1 MPQIFTCFARFATS
15 VDTKQDMS
23 ENTQQPKH
31 KPSAHYYRNQR
42 VALLTQH
49 GKEDVIAPTLKKLLG
64 CCVEKVAGFDTD
76 LLGTFTRDIDRE
88 GSQLDATRKKARI
101 GMELSGLSIGLAS
114 EGSFG
119 TDPFTG
125 ILPWNRELLIWIDD
139 RLGIEVI
146 ANSAGKTNFSH
157 RLVESWQ
164 EAEDFALSAGFPEH
178 HLVVRPEYENHPE
191 LRKGLAGWL
200 SLEDAVTWA
209 LDFAPNRRAFVETD
223 MRAFANPTRL
233 ENIRLATEDL
243 AKRLN
248 SLCPACAAPGFYL
261 AELVRGLPCEDCSTP
276 TREAKTDIHRCVRCA
291 HEVFVERELE
301 YASARYCS
309 YCNP

>member
-1 MPQIFTCFARFATS
+1 MHNKSTQT
-15 VDTKQDMS
+15 D
-23 ENTQQPKH
+23 QQPTIFD
-31 KPSAHYYRNQR
+31 YRDQQ

-49 GKEDVIAPTLKKLLG
+49 GKETVIAPVLAEQLG
-64 CCVEKVAGFDTD
+64 CRVEKVDGFDTD
-76 LLGTFTRDIDRE
+76 LLGTFTRDIARE
-88 GSQLDATRKKARI
+88 GSQLDAARKKARI

-125 ILPWNRELLIWIDD
+125 MLPWNRELLIWIDD

-157 RLVESWQ
+157 RLVESWE
-164 EAEDFALSAGFPEH
+164 EAADFARSAGFPEH
-178 HLVVRPEYENHPE
+178 HLVVRPEDENHPE
-191 LRKGLAGWL
+191 LRKGLADWP

-209 LDFAPNRRAFVETD
+209 LNFAPNRRAFVETD

-233 ENIRLATEDL
+233 ENIRLAAVDL
-243 AKRLN
+243 GRRL
-248 SLCPACAAPGFYL
+248 SSFCPACSAPGFAL
-261 AELVRGLPCEDCSTP
+261 AGQVRGLPCEDCGTP
-276 TREAKTDIHRCVRCA
+276 TNEVKADIHRCVRCE
-291 HEVFVERELE
+291 HQMLVERERE
-301 YASARYCS
+301 YASARYCD

>member
-1 MPQIFTCFARFATS
+1 MQVPFQGF
-15 VDTKQDMS
+15 
-23 ENTQQPKH
+23 P
-31 KPSAHYYRNQR
+31 AHDYRHQR
-42 VALLTQH
+42 IALLTQH
-49 GKEDVIAPTLKKLLG
+49 GKEKVIAPLLAELLN
-64 CCVEKVAGFDTD
+64 CHVENVDGFDTD
-76 LLGTFTRDIDRE
+76 LLGNFTRDIARD
-88 GSQLDATRKKARI
+88 GSQLDAARQKARI

-125 ILPWNRELLIWIDD
+125 MLPWNTELLIWIDD

-146 ANSAGKTNFSH
+146 ENSAGKTNFSH
-157 RLVESWQ
+157 RLVESWE

-178 HLVVRPEYENHPE
+178 YLVVRPEDENNPK
-191 LRKGLAGWL
+191 LRKGLADWP

-209 LDFAPNRRAFVETD
+209 LDFAPNQRAFVETD

-233 ENIRLATEDL
+233 ENIRLATENL
-243 AKRLN
+243 AQRLN
-248 SLCPACAAPGFYL
+248 SLCPACGAPGFYL
-261 AELVRGLPCEDCSTP
+261 AELVRGLLCEDCGRTP
-276 TREAKTDIHRCVRCA
+276 PQAKADIHRCVRCA
-291 HEVFVERELE
+291 HEVLAERELE